1 MTFSDL
7 ALCAPVQEA
16 VQAAGY
22 TEPTPIQQQAIPVV
36 LTGSDVFACAQ
47 TGTGKTAAFALP
59 ILTKLHESP
68 SKRPEP
74 SVVVLAPTRELT
86 AQIGDS
92 FLTYGKRVRARY
104 LTVFGGVNINPQI
117 HALRRGVDVL
127 IATPGRLI
135 DLIEQRAVRLD
146 HVHTL
151 VLDEADR
158 MLDMGF
164 LPQINR
170 VIERIP
176 KDRQTLFFSA
186 TIPNEIR
193 TLADS
198 ILQSPIHVAV
208 APVSSTAERV
218 EQRRYLVSKTDK
230 RKLLRHLLE
239 NDITEQVL
247 VFSRTKRGADRVAE
261 DLEKYEIKA
270 VALHGDKTQ
279 AARERALRSF
289 KDGRVRVLIA
299 TDIASRGID
308 ISQLPVVV
316 NYDLPDSP
324 ETYVH
329 RIGRT
334 ARAGREGEAITFYT
348 PEEHRDMRDIEHLIQ
363 QRIPVVQEHPFLPGS
378 PQRSDDAPHSSRPSS
393 APRAAKAPASRGAK
407 PAGQY
412 PQSSSRRSRPQRQ
425 RH

>member
-1 MTFSDL
+1 MTFSAL
-7 ALCAPVQEA
+7 ALCAPVKEA

-22 TEPTPIQQQAIPVV
+22 TTPTPIQQQAIPMV
-36 LTGSDVFACAQ
+36 LAGHDVFACAQ

-59 ILTKLHESP
+59 ILTKLHNDP
-68 SKRPEP
+68 SKKREP
-74 SVVVLAPTRELT
+74 SVVVLAPTRELA
-86 AQIGDS
+86 AQIGES

-104 LTVFGGVNINPQI
+104 LTVYGGVSINPQI
-117 HALRRGVDVL
+117 HALRKGVDVV

-135 DLIEQRAVRLD
+135 DLIDQRAVRLD

-158 MLDMGF
+158 MMDMGF
-164 LPQINR
+164 MPQIKR
-170 VIERIP
+170 IIERIP
-176 KDRQTLFFSA
+176 KERQTLFFSA
-186 TIPNEIR
+186 TIPEEIR
-193 TLADS
+193 SLAES
-198 ILQSPIHVAV
+198 ILRTPTHIAV

-239 NDITEQVL
+239 TEISSQVL
-247 VFSRTKRGADRVAE
+247 VFARTKRGADRIAE
-261 DLEKYEIKA
+261 DLEKAEIRA

-334 ARAGREGEAITFYT
+334 GRAGFEGAALTFFT
-348 PEEHRDMRDIEHLIQ
+348 PEEHRDVRDIENLIQ
-363 QRIPVVQEHPFLPGS
+363 QRIPLVQEHPFNPG
-378 PQRSDDAPHSSRPSS
+378 PSS
-393 APRAAKAPASRGAK
+393 PTSDAAP
-407 PAGQY
+407 
-412 PQSSSRRSRPQRQ
+412 RPQRQ
-425 RH
+425 GDKPHQHRAPSREKSRRGRPQGHRR